1 MILFYLK
8 PFSTFFIA
16 EENETRTGK
25 VKPNSKNS
33 NLDPKQTKKKKT
45 HELAL
50 SSNKMKNLTIKITMK
65 EKSEKKN

>member
-25 VKPNSKNS
+25 VKPNSKNA
-33 NLDPKQTKKKKT
+33 NLDPKQTKKKT

-65 EKSEKKN
+65 EKSEKKD